1 MTSQLAKLPALA
13 PRTISAPVIDFPAIA
28 TARARRIKRVVDLTF
43 GAIGLVIVLPFA
55 ALIALAILLESGQPV
70 FFTQERIGLGGRRF
84 RIRKFRTMVVD
95 ADEVLRAYLA
105 TNPDARSEWDET
117 RKLRHD
123 PRVTR
128 VGRFLRR
135 ASLDELPQLW
145 NVLRGDM
152 SLAGPRPIVEKEVS
166 RYGSGFAFYMLTRPG
181 LTGLWQVSGRNNTT
195 YRKRVE
201 LDVQYVR
208 NWTPAL
214 DFSLFL
220 RTFGAVMRGT
230 GAY

>member
-1 MTSQLAKLPALA
+1 MTTQLARLPALA
-13 PRTISAPVIDFPAIA
+13 PRTTSAPVIEFPAIA
-28 TARARRIKRVVDLTF
+28 TARAQRIKRVVDLTLTL
-43 GAIGLVIVLPFA
+43 IGLLIALPFM
-55 ALIALAILLESGQPV
+55 ALIALAIVLESGQPV
-70 FFTQERIGLGGRRF
+70 FFSQERIGRGGRRF
-84 RIRKFRTMVVD
+84 KVRKFRTMVVD

-105 TNPDARSEWDET
+105 TNPEARSEWEET
-117 RKLRHD
+117 RKLRRD

-145 NVLRGDM
+145 NVLCGDM

-181 LTGLWQVSGRNNTT
+181 LTGLWQVSGRNDTT

-208 NWTPAL
+208 NWSPGL

-220 RTFGAVMRGT
+220 RTFGAVLRGT